1 VYKESYMNTKLI
13 VSIILLTLS
22 LFAAACA
29 GQNTTSEPGDVT
41 AVNTAA
47 TESVEVTATEDA
59 GEVVPTSTGEAEEA
73 ATSVPE
79 GGDTTLTP
87 TVSAEEG
94 TPAAEAG
101 GTPGIPQTGP
111 GDAGLPDDLDEVVRV
126 LRTAGASVDLGEA
139 VENDLIS
146 ASGQSIL
153 INGEE
158 VQIFTYASAEEL
170 ESVASQLENSD
181 PESEP
186 QFYKLGN
193 MLVFYAG
200 TDTLVRDLLEDV
212 LGAQAAGQ

>member
-1 VYKESYMNTKLI
+1 MKTKLI
-13 VSIILLTLS
+13 LPIVLLALL
-22 LFAAACA
+22 LFTAACA
-29 GQNTTSEPGDVT
+29 GQQNTTTEPGDVT
-41 AVNTAA
+41 VVTTVA

-59 GEVVPTSTGEAEEA
+59 GEAVPTSTGEADE
-73 ATSVPE
+73 ATSAPE
-79 GGDTTLTP
+79 AGATDQAP
-87 TVSAEEG
+87 TVSTEDG
-94 TPAAEAG
+94 TPAADTG

-139 VENDLIS
+139 AENDLVS
-146 ASGQSIL
+146 VPGQSIL

-158 VQIFTYASAEEL
+158 VQVFTYDSAEEL

-181 PESEP
+181 SESEP
-186 QFYKLGN
+186 KFYKLGN

-200 TDTLVRDLLEDV
+200 NDTLVRDLLEDV